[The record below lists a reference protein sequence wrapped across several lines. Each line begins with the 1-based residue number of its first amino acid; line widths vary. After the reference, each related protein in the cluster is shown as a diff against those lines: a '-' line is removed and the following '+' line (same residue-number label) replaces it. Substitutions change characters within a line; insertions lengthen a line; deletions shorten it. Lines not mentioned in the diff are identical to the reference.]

1 MASLKGFTYLDVHWI
16 FTISYFLYTIGM
28 ADLTKMSN
36 IQLLTSKGS
45 QSRGAKRPARKD
57 YKQEDNDCER

>member
-1 MASLKGFTYLDVHWI
+1 MKLHMGKVH
-16 FTISYFLYTIGM
+16 FRKYVENSQVS
-28 ADLTKMSN
+28 K
-36 IQLLTSKGS
+36 IQCLTSKGS